1 MKLNILN
8 IDFDFEI
15 SKSEKV
21 KLEEIKIVEGV
32 QVKSKMGV
40 VGELL

>member
-32 QVKSKMGV
+32 
-40 VGELL
+40 